1 MKRWLAVCLW
11 LIAVTAASAYVSV
24 SLKSRSPANAPMQ
37 KSSSGLERKK
47 VEPVNVPIIANGN
60 VEGYIVVQ
68 IVYHADSTIL
78 RKLPVPLDD
87 FVRAETFQLLYSSDV
102 NFNHL
107 EKYDVKDLVENL
119 TARINKRLGSDIVKE
134 ILVTELNYVSKK
146 EISQ

>member
-1 MKRWLAVCLW
+1 
-11 LIAVTAASAYVSV
+11 
-24 SLKSRSPANAPMQ
+24 MQ